1 MALEDLNT
9 FQRNV
14 REWCVQC
21 FGEDVTNDVVERT
34 HRFFEEAA
42 ELCQALGMSRHDAD
56 TLLDYV
62 YGRPAGEPKQ
72 EIGGTMVTL
81 AALASAAN
89 IELDRAAVTELMRIL
104 GKVDEIRAKHAAK
117 PRGSPLPGKAPAEA
131 ATADGGA
138 YHLVL
143 SFPDQ
148 SAPFAHGFEAGML
161 WQRLKAGEPLIE
173 VTTRTENAEIV
184 RRMAVAK
191 GYDLSLKAS
200 EVEGWDYVRLTVG
213 KAPPKTPNP
222 HGLKAV

>member
-1 MALEDLNT
+1 MALEDLHT

-72 EIGGTMVTL
+72 EVGGTMVTL

-104 GKVDEIRAKHAAK
+104 GKVDEIRAKHATKAH
-117 PRGSPLPGKAPAEA
+117 GTPLPGKAPEEA
-131 ATADGGA
+131 KTGPQVIAFPRTSLNDIPAKLRALADRFEKGDDPDLTNVTGV
-138 YHLVL
+138 LVAAARTDDW
-143 SFPDQ
+143 PVIYGYGDQ
-148 SAPFAHGFEAGML
+148 SHENHPVIVATQVVHWF
-161 WQRLKAGEPLIE
+161 
-173 VTTRTENAEIV
+173 TTRLT
-184 RRMAVAK
+184 RR
-191 GYDLSLKAS
+191 
-200 EVEGWDYVRLTVG
+200 
-213 KAPPKTPNP
+213 KT
-222 HGLKAV
+222 